1 MRRLLTLALIGCLVA
16 PLAADYRDSF
26 RRAVQARNRG
36 RWVEVIKYLREAIA
50 EQPQD
55 TGERINIS
63 GMDFVPYLPQFFL
76 GTALFNVGDCA
87 GALEAWQKSEAQG
100 AVKRVNEYN
109 MLQGM
114 RKKCEA
120 RLAAVGVTPP
130 TTRPPAAPPA
140 STATP
145 TPAAPDK
152 PAGPDPAALNAAT
165 QAATAAINRA
175 EDASKSVDQLS
186 NDTLLVKIWRTDSAL
201 GPDDDR
207 ARATLG
213 RARVELDAG
222 RKESNLQ
229 RLQEAASLGGTAQQQ
244 FEGVRQNAQTRR
256 EQLQK
261 QTVTLT
267 PLRPTTPT
275 LPPPA
280 NTPTPT
286 APVAPPVKP
295 PAPPEPPAV
304 AAKPFAPPAAL
315 SAAARLLFSGRYQ
328 EAAASLGK
336 LRYDDGPAAAQS
348 AILRAA
354 AQYSLY
360 LVGGERDAAILDQA
374 RAAVLECRKLA
385 PALQPDPQA
394 FSPRF
399 VEFYART
406 R

>member
-1 MRRLLTLALIGCLVA
+1 MRRLLILALIGCLVA
-16 PLAADYRDSF
+16 PLEADYRDSF

-55 TGERINIS
+55 TGERVNIS

-76 GTALFNVGDCA
+76 GMALFNVGDCV
-87 GALEAWQKSEAQG
+87 GALEAWQKSETQG
-100 AVKRVNEYN
+100 AVKRANEYTT
-109 MLQGM
+109 LQGM

-120 RLAAVGVTPP
+120 RLAAVGTTPP
-130 TTRPPAAPPA
+130 ATRPPGAPPA
-140 STATP
+140 ATP
-145 TPAAPDK
+145 TPAAPEK

-186 NDTLLVKIWRTDSAL
+186 NDALLVKIWRTDAAL

-213 RARVELDAG
+213 RARAELDAG

-229 RLQEAASLGGTAQQQ
+229 RLQEAASIAGTAQQQ
-244 FEGVRQNAQTRR
+244 FDGVRQNAQTRR
-256 EQLQK
+256 DQLQK

-267 PLRPTTPT
+267 PLRPTTPAP
-275 LPPPA
+275 PPPA

-286 APVAPPVKP
+286 APVTPPVKP
-295 PAPPEPPAV
+295 PAPPETPPV
-304 AAKPFAPPAAL
+304 AAKPFAPPPAL

-336 LRYDDGPAAAQS
+336 LRYDGGPAAAQS